1 MLIKVS
7 DTMTTVA
14 ASPEIVHNV
23 CPSCGQPQPLKFC
36 AHCGEKRVSR
46 HDYSI
51 AHFAGHV
58 LENFTHFDF
67 RSFRAVAMLVSAPGE
82 LTRSYLDGRR
92 RNVIGPIQLFVII
105 NVLFAL
111 SGLSSFR
118 TPLSVQE
125 HDPPFA
131 AMKRAMVA
139 KALEESNLTRQE
151 FTREFNA
158 NAGTQGKSWVFA
170 MIPALALCLA
180 ALYGFRR
187 YLFEHLVFAAHFY
200 AFMLLAT
207 MFMFLDVG
215 WILRLAGVR
224 WTAQA
229 EDFWLSLALQIL
241 QGVYF
246 YFALRRVYGDGK
258 TSAVARA
265 ATLAVLVFPIL
276 LSYRFLLFFIT
287 LYTMH

>member
-1 MLIKVS
+1 MADV
-7 DTMTTVA
+7 
-14 ASPEIVHNV
+14 VHDV
-23 CPSCGQPQPLKFC
+23 CASCGQPQPLTFC

-51 AHFAGHV
+51 AHFAEHV

-67 RSFRAVAMLVSAPGE
+67 RTFRAVSMLVSAPGD

-111 SGLSSFR
+111 SGLGSFR

-139 KALEESNLTRQE
+139 RAIDNGLLTR
-151 FTREFNA
+151 REFA
-158 NAGTQGKSWVFA
+158 REFDINAGTQGKSWVFA
-170 MIPALALCLA
+170 MIPALALCLSVV
-180 ALYGFRR
+180 YGFRR
-187 YLFEHLVFAAHFY
+187 YMFEHLVFATHFY

-224 WTAQA
+224 WSSEAQ
-229 EDFWLSLALQIL
+229 DFWLSLVLMIL

-246 YFALRRVYGDGK
+246 YVALPRVYGDTK
-258 TSAVARA
+258 SAALARA
-265 ATLAVLVFPIL
+265 TVLGLLVFPIL